1 MTWVSISGL
10 IYFICLCIF
19 AFVFNSSLDIVNMIQ
34 KEWFKLFGFL
44 LLPLIALLVVR
55 SITFFRDRRKL
66 PKGDSYTIITH
77 SIGCFAL
84 LIASIFFFFNT
95 NPYQNTETIQFVFLF
110 ISLFYIGI
118 LFKIVNI
125 IDQIKS
131 KDILIPLFIVVI
143 IWSISFFWNNDGVR
157 YNDPQYT
164 AIPALLILFPS
175 IICFIIATKCKH
187 SKQLWSYI
195 LYGLGLVI
203 LYASFIVYMHTSGKH
218 IDLSYHMAIGFAVML
233 LMFLVG
239 LDMHRIDK
247 LPDKMP
253 NFVD

>member
-55 SITFFRDRRKL
+55 SISFFRNRRML
-66 PKGDSYTIITH
+66 PKDQNYSIITH
-77 SIGCFAL
+77 SIGCFVL
-84 LIASIFFFFNT
+84 LAANIIFFFNT
-95 NPYQNTETIQFVFLF
+95 NPNQNTETVPFVFLF

-125 IDQIKS
+125 IDQIKAR
-131 KDILIPLFIVVI
+131 DIVISVFIVVI
-143 IWSISFFWNNDGVR
+143 IWSISFLWNNDGVR
-157 YNDPQYT
+157 YNDPPYI
-164 AIPALLILFPS
+164 AIPALFVLFPA
-175 IICFIIATKCKH
+175 IICFVIAIKCKH

-203 LYASFIVYMHTSGKH
+203 FYASIIIYMSTSGGRSDTSCH
-218 IDLSYHMAIGFAVML
+218 IAIGFAVML

-239 LDMHRIDK
+239 FDIQNIDK
-247 LPDKMP
+247 PHV
-253 NFVD
+253 NHSFYG